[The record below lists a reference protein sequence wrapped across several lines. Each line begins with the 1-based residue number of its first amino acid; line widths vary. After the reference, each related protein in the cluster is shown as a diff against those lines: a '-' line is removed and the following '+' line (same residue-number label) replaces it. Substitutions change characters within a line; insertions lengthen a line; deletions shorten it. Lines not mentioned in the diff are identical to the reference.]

1 MISRATATIVAI
13 AIFLAAAGLAKGQ
26 PCQPTWGLEILPPT
40 GGLAGGI
47 GAERVYALAVYNDGS
62 GPALYVGGAFG
73 SAGPAHIPFLARWNG
88 SEFSAV
94 GSGVSSSVTSLCTF
108 DDGSGP
114 ALYAGGN
121 FFTAGGIPA
130 RCIARWNGAAWSALG
145 SGIGNTNADV
155 VWALE
160 PFDDGTGPALYAAG
174 SFAVAGG
181 RPARNIARWN
191 GKLWSAVDTGTDD
204 VIYRLKSF
212 ADTNGAFL
220 YAAGRFFSA
229 GVIDARALARWNGKA
244 WSAVGSGLAFPTEDG
259 CTGMGIFDD
268 GVGAALY
275 VSGAFIA
282 AGGVPAQHIARWNGS
297 TWSAVGGGL
306 DGVAWDLTGFND
318 GSGPALYA
326 GGFFSGA
333 GGSAASNIAR
343 WDGQVWRP
351 IGTGVELD
359 PSDPYMYQTAVFSL
373 QSFNDG
379 DGLGLFLG
387 GHFITVDGYPFH
399 NIAKLLYP
407 APDSPTILDATGGV
421 VAVCAPSSVVLSVNA
436 VGTPALSYQW
446 RRNSLNL
453 TDGPGVSGA
462 TTPQLTLT
470 GLTPDIEHVYEC
482 TVTDAVCQIA
492 SRPTYVSVTTSPPTI
507 TRQPVGQVVP
517 KGAEVAITLTAVS
530 GVQRTFQW
538 RKNGAPLAPSIRIQ
552 GTDSSYLTISD
563 ARLADSGLYDC
574 VITNGCG
581 STTSNQARLTVLG
594 TAPPPAK
601 PPIGPIPAN
610 PG

>member
-1 MISRATATIVAI
+1 MISRATTTMVTI
-13 AIFLAAAGLAKGQ
+13 AIFLAAAGLVNGQ

-47 GAERVYALAVYNDGS
+47 GAERVYAQAAYNDGS

-73 SAGPAHIPFLARWNG
+73 TAGPAHIPFLARWNG

-94 GSGVSSSVTSLCTF
+94 GSGVSSIVTSLCTF

-191 GKLWSAVDTGTDD
+191 GKLWSAVDNGTDD

-244 WSAVGSGLAFPTEDG
+244 WSAVGSGLTFPTEDG

-268 GVGAALY
+268 GVGASLY

-282 AGGVPAQHIARWNGS
+282 AGGVPTQHIARWNGS

-306 DGVAWDLTGFND
+306 DGVAWDLTGFDD
-318 GSGPALYA
+318 GSGTALYA

-343 WDGQVWRP
+343 WDGHAWRP

-359 PSDPYMYQTAVFSL
+359 PSDPDIYQTVVFSL
-373 QSFNDG
+373 QPLNDG

-387 GHFITVDGYPFH
+387 GHFITIDAYPFH

-407 APDSPTILDATGGV
+407 APDSPTIVNATGGV
-421 VAVCAPSSVVLSVNA
+421 LTFCAPSPVVLSVTA
-436 VGTPALSYQW
+436 VGTPPITYQW
-446 RRNSLNL
+446 RKNSGNL
-453 TDGPGVSGA
+453 TDGPGISGA

-470 GLTPDIEHVYEC
+470 NLAPNAEGTYDCVVADALC
-482 TVTDAVCQIA
+482 QVT
-492 SRPTYVSVTTSPPTI
+492 SRPAYVSVTTSTPVI
-507 TRQPVGQVVP
+507 TQQPASQVVHA
-517 KGAEVAITLTAVS
+517 GAQVALIIAGGFGPQNTY
-530 GVQRTFQW
+530 QW
-538 RKNGAPLAPSIRIQ
+538 RKNGAPVPPSVRVW
-552 GTDSSYLTISD
+552 GTDSTYLSISD
-563 ARLADSGLYDC
+563 ARVSDAGLYDC
-574 VITNGCG
+574 VITNACG
-581 STTSNQARLTVLG
+581 STTSNPARLTVLG
-594 TAPPPAK
+594 TVSPPGKPA
-601 PPIGPIPAN
+601 GPLPAN